1 MPNIASV
8 LKAEIL
14 RLAGKAVR
22 SAVNPLKSEK
32 VALKK
37 VVRDLRKRVVRLE
50 KDQELLVA
58 EQKRHSKLVVGAIP
72 AEKLTIRVTGKGM
85 RSLRRKL
92 GLTQVE
98 FARLVGVSSQNVY
111 HWESRQGS
119 IRVRDKT
126 KKAIF
131 AVRDI
136 GAREAK
142 RRLQDMAESAS
153 RVHKRGKRRKK

>member
-22 SAVNPLKSEK
+22 SAVKPLKSEK
-32 VALKK
+32 IALKK
-37 VVRDLRKRVVRLE
+37 AVRDLRKRVVRLE
-50 KDQELLVA
+50 RDQELLVA
-58 EQKRHSKLVVGAIP
+58 EQQRHRKLVVGALP
-72 AEKLTIRVTGKGM
+72 AEKLTIRVTAKGM

-98 FARLVGVSSQNVY
+98 FARLVGVSGQNVY
-111 HWESRQGS
+111 QWERKEGA

-126 KKAIF
+126 RKAIF
-131 AVRDI
+131 AVRDM
-136 GAREAK
+136 GAREAR
-142 RRLQDMAESAS
+142 RRLQDMAQSAA
-153 RVHKRGKRRKK
+153 RGQKRRRK

>member
-14 RLAGKAVR
+14 RLAEKAVR

-37 VVRDLRKRVVRLE
+37 AVRDLRKRVIRLE
-50 KDQELLVA
+50 KEQALLVT
-58 EQKRHSKLVVGAIP
+58 EQQRHRKLVVGALP
-72 AEKLTIRVTGKGM
+72 AEKLTIRVTAKGM

-98 FARLVGVSSQNVY
+98 FARLVGISGQNVY
-111 HWESRQGS
+111 QWEHKEGA
-119 IRVRDKT
+119 IRVRDAT

-131 AVRDI
+131 AVRDM

-142 RRLQDMAESAS
+142 RRLQDMAASAA
-153 RVHKRGKRRKK
+153 RVQKRGKRRKK